1 MTRELAQLRHGDM
14 SSGDYYAKVQDI
26 WRELELYEPVS
37 EGHEKVWNVKYNF

>member
-1 MTRELAQLRHGDM
+1 M

-26 WRELELYEPVS
+26 WRELELYEPVL